1 MLNMKRGVQTSLFD
15 VWLGEKRRKDTGRNS
30 RNDDSDGQPTTA
42 ASDDEQLVQ
51 SDSEDDELDPAE
63 PITYSDAIS
72 VERIA
77 VIAQLYAVV
86 KSSKPISQT
95 KRSFSLIK
103 KGHTSPSSMVQEVSM
118 DYVK

>member
-1 MLNMKRGVQTSLFD
+1 MKRGVQMSLFD

-63 PITYSDAIS
+63 LITYSDAIS